1 MKIAV
6 LGTGL
11 MGAPIAANLAA
22 AGHDVRVWNR
32 TRAKAEPLAAQG
44 VTVVDTP
51 AGAVDGVEVVLT
63 MLNDGPAVT
72 TTMQDAAPSLP
83 HDAVW
88 VQASTVGI
96 ESTEDHIALA
106 RSLGLEF
113 VDAPVLGSTKPA
125 QDGTL
130 VVLAAGVEELRERV
144 QPVFDVIGAR
154 TMWVGEAGAA
164 TRLKLVAN
172 SWVLSLTAAVGEA
185 VALAESSGLDPRL
198 FLEAVSG
205 GPLDCAYLQTKGNAI
220 IERSF
225 PLAFT
230 VQNALKDALLVNE
243 AATRAGVQLDV
254 AQASGARLNRAVTR
268 GHGDEDLAAAYYASF
283 KN

>member
-22 AGHDVRVWNR
+22 AGHEVRVWNR

-44 VTVVDTP
+44 ATVVDTP
-51 AGAVDGVEVVLT
+51 AQAVEGVEIVLT
-63 MLNDGPAVT
+63 MLNDGATVTAV
-72 TTMQDAAPSLP
+72 MQDAAASLP

-88 VQASTVGI
+88 IQASTVGV
-96 ESTEDHIALA
+96 SATEDHIALA

-113 VDAPVLGSTKPA
+113 VDAPVLGSVQPA
-125 QDGTL
+125 TEGKL
-130 VVLAAGVEELRERV
+130 VVLASGSEELRDRV

-154 TMWVGEAGAA
+154 TMWVGEAGASS
-164 TRLKLVAN
+164 RLKLVAN
-172 SWVLSLTAAVGEA
+172 SYVLALTAAVGEA
-185 VALAESSGLDPRL
+185 VALAESSGLDPKL

-205 GPLDCAYLQTKGNAI
+205 GAMDSPYLQMKGKAI
-220 IERSF
+220 IAREF
-225 PLAFT
+225 PPAFT

-243 AATRAGVQLDV
+243 AAVRANVHLDV
-254 AQASGARLNRAVTR
+254 AQASSARLNRAVTK
-268 GHGDEDLAAAYYASF
+268 GHGGEDMAASYYASY
-283 KN
+283 K

>member
-32 TRAKAEPLAAQG
+32 TRAKAEPLAEKGA
-44 VTVVDTP
+44 TVADTP
-51 AGAVDGVEVVLT
+51 AAAVDGVEIVLT
-63 MLNDGPAVT
+63 MLNDGATVT
-72 TTMQDAAPSLP
+72 ATMQDAASALP

-88 VQASTVGI
+88 IQASTVGVEAI
-96 ESTEDHIALA
+96 DDHIALA
-106 RSLGLEF
+106 RSLGLEL

-130 VVLAAGVEELRERV
+130 VVLAAGDEELRDRV

-164 TRLKLVAN
+164 SRLKLVAN
-172 SWVLSLTAAVGEA
+172 SWVLALTAAVGEA
-185 VALAESSGLDPRL
+185 VALAESSGLDPKL
-198 FLEAVSG
+198 FLDAVSG
-205 GPLDCAYLQTKGNAI
+205 GPLDCAYLQVKGNAI

-225 PLAFT
+225 PPAFS

-243 AATRAGVQLDV
+243 AAVRAGVQLDV

-268 GHGDEDLAAAYYASF
+268 GHGDEDMAAAYYASY
-283 KN
+283 ND